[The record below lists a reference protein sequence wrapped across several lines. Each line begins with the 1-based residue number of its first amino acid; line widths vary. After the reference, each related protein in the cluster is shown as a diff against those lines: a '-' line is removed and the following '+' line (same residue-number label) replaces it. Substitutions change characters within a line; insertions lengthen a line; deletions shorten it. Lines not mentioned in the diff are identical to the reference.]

1 MIIEIGTSNF
11 ATMAGK
17 RDGLFIEPVK
27 AYFDSLPNCNKEN
40 VAISNFEGEVIMF
53 YMRPEDIDKHKL
65 PKWLKGCNMIGEPH
79 PTMLKVLREEKKGL
93 SIIRCDKVKV
103 VRIKSLI
110 DKHNIKKI
118 KVLKIDTEGHDC
130 IILNDFL
137 DTVDILPRII
147 IFENNELSNQ
157 QEIEAVTKRLKERGY
172 RMQYTKGDVICR
184 L

>member
-11 ATMAGK
+11 RTMAGK
-17 RDGLFIEPVK
+17 KDGLFIEPVK
-27 AYFDSLPNCNKEN
+27 SYFDSLPDCTKEN
-40 VAISNFEGEVIMF
+40 VAISDFEGEVLMF
-53 YMRPEDIDKHKL
+53 YMNPEDIDKHKL
-65 PKWLKGCNMIGEPH
+65 PQWLKGCNMIGEPH
-79 PTMLKVLREEKKGL
+79 PTMMKVLREEKKGF

-118 KVLKIDTEGHDC
+118 QVLKIDTEGHDC

-147 IFENNELSNQ
+147 QFENNELSDQ
-157 QEIEAVTKRLKERGY
+157 KEIKAVTKRLKERGY
-172 RMQYTKGDVICR
+172 RMQYTKGDIICR